1 MSKEVKDGVKT
12 GNDVEK
18 LLLSA
23 GQVVD
28 TWFGWYG
35 TITLIDERL
44 FKFGQGVDIIRH
56 DDLACFSISP
66 NDIRT
71 D

>member
-28 TWFGWYG
+28 TWFGW
-35 TITLIDERL
+35 
-44 FKFGQGVDIIRH
+44 
-56 DDLACFSISP
+56 IS
-66 NDIRT
+66 
-71 D
+71 

>member
-1 MSKEVKDGVKT
+1 MTKEEIEVNKGG
-12 GNDVEK
+12 GNTM
-18 LLLSA
+18 LAA

-28 TWFGWYG
+28 TWFGWSG

-56 DDLACFSISP
+56 DDMGCFSISP
-66 NDIRT
+66 NDVRLPCG
-71 D
+71 